1 MNQYKWYN
9 TIWPFKKFN
18 STQLLIIFWIPNG
31 FYLFMDDYII
41 IINHEFMMVYEPVG
55 TYDSDT
61 TGHKSLSPCRR
72 RMEPWRSRDIG
83 TSDQTENEF
92 LDLCSVDA

>member
-1 MNQYKWYN
+1 
-9 TIWPFKKFN
+9 
-18 STQLLIIFWIPNG
+18 
-31 FYLFMDDYII
+31 
-41 IINHEFMMVYEPVG
+41 MVYEPVG